1 MFNNIMRQMII
12 RGFEKDEI
20 AQMSLDFLS
29 GFFIFSLALIS
40 TFVTIPV
47 IFSGLQA
54 TSIDLHPVAYRTSVI
69 LAEDPGYR
77 VTASGNGT
85 DWESYADSLNI
96 SYVKRIGLAVSN
108 EQPNVLALS
117 KIYAL
122 SSLYSSTN
130 SSAVRDRIGLKTSF
144 KDYYYNISFQRFKS
158 TTSKPIYA
166 SELSGNKLLLIGHP
180 LPENDDVEKYERII
194 IYDSLSL
201 NDSFDANG
209 TIRSNLDTPSTDV
222 RTVTVTPKVGAFVIF
237 ITGRNDNLSESDPWM
252 KVWIESDKVYE
263 TDGNTTIGTHDLT
276 NTLNSYPSGIPVKI
290 KFQIHNTRGYYIIT
304 NLGDYIGGRFGAK
317 LVVYVW

>member
-1 MFNNIMRQMII
+1 MLISS
-12 RGFEKDEI
+12 FEVNET

-29 GFFIFSLALIS
+29 GFVIFSLALLS

-77 VTASGNGT
+77 VTSVGNGT
-85 DWESYADSLNI
+85 DWEIYADSLNA
-96 SYVKRIGLAVSN
+96 SYIKRIGLAISKDR
-108 EQPNVLALS
+108 PNVLALR

-130 SSAVRDRIGLKTSF
+130 SSAIRDKIGLKTSF
-144 KDYYYNISFQRFKS
+144 KDYNYNISLQRFKS
-158 TTSKPIYA
+158 TTTKPLYA
-166 SELSGNKLLLIGHP
+166 SELSGKQILLIGNS
-180 LPENDDVEKYERII
+180 LPENEDVEKYERII
-194 IYDSLSL
+194 VYSSLSL
-201 NDSFDANG
+201 NESYDANG
-209 TIRSNLDTPSTDV
+209 TMRSNLDTPSTDIK
-222 RTVTVTPKVGAFVIF
+222 TANASPKVGAFIIF
-237 ITGRNDNLSESDPWM
+237 IEGRNENQSESDPWM
-252 KVWIESDKVYE
+252 KIWIDSDKVYE
-263 TDGNTTIGTHDLT
+263 TNANTTIGTHDLT

-290 KFQIHNTRGYYIIT
+290 KFQIHNTKGYYIIT